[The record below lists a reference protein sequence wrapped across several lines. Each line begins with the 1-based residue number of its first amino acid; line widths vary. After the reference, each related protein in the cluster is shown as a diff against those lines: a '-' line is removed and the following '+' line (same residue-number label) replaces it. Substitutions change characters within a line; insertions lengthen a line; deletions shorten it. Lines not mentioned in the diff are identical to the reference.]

1 MTSLGL
7 FTSEVAVSGVAQVG
21 NAVPSAFKLIN
32 WFHHSIPFPSY
43 PPQQAE
49 FINCVK
55 HHSTYCLQ
63 RTALVTMTS

>member
-21 NAVPSAFKLIN
+21 NAVPGTFKLIN
-32 WFHHSIPFPSY
+32 WLHHSFPLPSF

-55 HHSTYCLQ
+55 HHSVFCLQ
-63 RTALVTMTS
+63 RTALVTSTG